1 MADLRAALVDA
12 VGAEHVSGD
21 GVPGA
26 EHVSGDVAVAPG
38 STEEVAAVLRVATEH
53 GATVLPVGSGRTVGW
68 LPGPRVDVE
77 LHTGRLDRVLE
88 HSAGDLVVHVQAGA
102 LLTDIQQ
109 AVSEAGQRLALSS
122 PVQGVTIGGLLA
134 ADLSGPARYLYG
146 TTRDLVIGTTSV
158 RADGT
163 VTHSGG
169 KVVKNVAGYDLGKLY
184 TGSRGTLGVITD
196 AWFRLHPLPE
206 STRWVLAQVGN
217 AAAVGHV
224 VSDVRNSQTAP
235 TAIEVGRGVTGGLT
249 VAVQLDG
256 VSAGIDVRADAVARM
271 TGGAVTDIQPS
282 GWGTWPDDEVLLAL
296 SYSPASLPAVLD
308 AVGDVALTGSAGVGV
323 LRVGASSAQAAGV
336 LSAARAVCAA
346 HHGTATVLRA
356 PADHGLDVW
365 GPQDPAL
372 LALMRRVK
380 DEFDP
385 AHTLAPGRA
394 VGGI

>member
-21 GVPGA
+21 V
-26 EHVSGDVAVAPG
+26 VVVPG
-38 STEEVAAVLRVATEH
+38 STEEVAAVLRVASEH
-53 GATVLPVGSGRTVGW
+53 RATVLPVGSGRTARW

-109 AVSEAGQRLALSS
+109 AVSGAGQRLALSS
-122 PVQGVTIGGLLA
+122 PVEGVTIGGLLA

-158 RADGT
+158 LADGT

-206 STRWVLAQVGN
+206 STRWVLAQVGS

-256 VSAGIDVRADAVARM
+256 VSAGIDVRADAVARV

-296 SYSPASLPAVLD
+296 SYSPALLPAVLD

-323 LRVGASSAQAAGV
+323 LRVGVSSALAAGV
-336 LSAARAVCAA
+336 LTAARAVCAA
-346 HHGTATVLRA
+346 HHGTATVVRA
-356 PADHGLDVW
+356 PADHELDVW

-380 DEFDP
+380 NEFDP